1 MGKSSQIL
9 QDCQLID
16 QIQLCFNISS
26 KNKMFFSVQVVLRE
40 GLTRKKKNC
49 ELSHF
54 WSRPNDSNKI
64 IWYLIQSICP
74 KNIILVFN
82 SNK

>member
-40 GLTRKKKNC
+40 GLTRKKKKRGNFHTFGPD
-49 ELSHF
+49 LMIRIKLF
-54 WSRPNDSNKI
+54 GI
-64 IWYLIQSICP
+64 
-74 KNIILVFN
+74 
-82 SNK
+82 